1 MNKQEKVDAGN
12 VPDEEGMVTERD
24 IDDEFGLFQE
34 GSFPDALPDD
44 DQKAAMNHAVPD
56 EEQTQNKRS

>member
-1 MNKQEKVDAGN
+1 MNKHGKPDTGK

-24 IDDEFGLFQE
+24 IDEEFGLFQE

-44 DQKAAMNHAVPD
+44 DQQAAINHAVPKPGAD
-56 EEQTQNKRS
+56 SE